1 MSDYTVQI
9 DWSGKDSL
17 PDSSADKIISGA
29 DFQTEFDAIELASAT
44 KANLNGSATESFS
57 AATPGISSNTTD
69 VVTTAWFRDTG
80 LKAAYPVG
88 SIYMNATNSTNPGTL
103 LGFGTWVSF
112 GEGRMLVGLDSTDT
126 DFDTAEEE
134 GGSKTHTLTVD
145 EMPSHT
151 HTYTRL
157 NYNPVKNIDYY
168 ETLGKFIDDAN
179 PTTTDTSNATGGDQA
194 HSILNPYVVVYM
206 WKRTA

>member
-1 MSDYTVQI
+1 MSNYTVQI

-29 DFQTEFDAIELASAT
+29 DFQTEFDAIETASAT

-57 AATPGISSNTTD
+57 AATPGASSDTTD
-69 VVTTAWFRDTG
+69 VATTAWVNDYAVRV
-80 LKAAYPVG
+80 AYPVG
-88 SIYMNATNSTNPGTL
+88 SIYLNATDSTNPATL
-103 LGFGTWVSF
+103 FGFGTWVAM
-112 GEGRMLVGLDSTDT
+112 GEGRMLVGIDSADT

-145 EMPSHT
+145 EIPSHT
-151 HTYTRL
+151 HTYDKT
-157 NYNPVKNIDYY
+157 NVTGIY
-168 ETLGKFIDDAN
+168 DDWGEALRYQVDN
-179 PTTTDTSNATGGDQA
+179 GTFYTSTNSGSTGGGNA